1 MIPRKK
7 TAIIVDD
14 ERLARKDLAGMLEEF
29 PDVEVI
35 GEADSATSAISLI
48 EARDP
53 DIIFLDIQMPEAT
66 GFELL
71 EKIDTQARIIFV
83 TAYDEY
89 AVRAFEVN
97 ALDYLLKPVH
107 PDRLRAALERVE
119 TSEKELVRK
128 TLTTDDRLFILFG
141 TRYRFLKVMDI
152 RYIASSG
159 DYSEVHLADGSR
171 GLTSKTMTEW
181 EERLPGNL
189 FLRIHR
195 SVIINL
201 DAVVKVEDW
210 FNSTFRVYISGVT
223 EPFTMSRR
231 MARDIRSRL
240 G

>member
-53 DIIFLDIQMPEAT
+53 DIIFLDIQMPETT

>member
-1 MIPRKK
+1 MKQKK
-7 TAIIVDD
+7 RSAVIVDD
-14 ERLARKDLAGMLEEF
+14 ERLARKDLAGMLADF
-29 PDVEVI
+29 PEVELI
-35 GEADSATSAISLI
+35 GEADSAAAAISLI
-48 EARDP
+48 HAEDP
-53 DIIFLDIQMPEAT
+53 DIIFLDIQMPEST

-71 EKIDTQARIIFV
+71 EKVETRAKIIFV

-107 PDRLRAALERVE
+107 PDRLRAALEKLDV
-119 TSEKELVRK
+119 SEPEPLRK
-128 TLTTDDRLFILFG
+128 SLNADDRLFILFG
-141 TRYRFLKVMDI
+141 TRYRFLKVSDI
-152 RYIASSG
+152 RFVASSG
-159 DYSEVHLADGSR
+159 DYSEVHLADGTR

-181 EERLPGNL
+181 EDRLPDSL

-201 DAVVKVEDW
+201 DCVAKVEEW
-210 FNSTFRVYISGVT
+210 FNGSYRVFITGET

-231 MARDIRSRL
+231 MAREIRSKM